1 MEVPA
6 LLEDTAA
13 LLPHVTV
20 LVTGLV
26 VLMLD
31 LFPLPRRRW
40 AIEAVSLVGLALAFV
55 CALCQ
60 AGDEPRAVFMG
71 MAVVDGLGT
80 FFNAAF
86 VLIAALTVLLS
97 AQYVRREAIRSGEYY
112 ALVLFATLGFMFV
125 GSAADLVMMFLAIET
140 FSMAT
145 YILAGLLRDT
155 PRSLES
161 AFKYFML
168 GAFSSAFF
176 LYGIAT
182 VYGSLGTTNLLALS
196 QAMSEQGT
204 SPLLLMGMGLLIVG
218 LGFKVAVVPFHM
230 WAPDVYEGAPTAVT
244 AFMTAGPKA
253 AALAALLRVFAQGF
267 GAPAFSAEWV
277 PIFAVLAALT
287 MLLGNIVA
295 IVQQSVKRMLA
306 YSSIA
311 HAGYAFVASGGAQR
325 RRRRQRPV
333 LPGRIHV
340 HVAGRL
346 HRAADRRPPRRPA
359 PRLRR
364 LRRPGGNEPGAG
376 RHHGAVHVRPGR
388 LSAHRRIRGQVLR
401 V

>member
-6 LLEDTAA
+6 LLEGTAA
-13 LLPHVTV
+13 LLPHVAV
-20 LVTGLV
+20 LVTGLA
-26 VLMLD
+26 VLVLD
-31 LFPLPRRRW
+31 LFLPPRGRW
-40 AIEAVSLVGLALAFV
+40 ATEAVSLTGLAAAFAL
-55 CALCQ
+55 ALCQ
-60 AGDEPRAVFMG
+60 AGGEPRAVFMG
-71 MAVVDGLGT
+71 MAVVDGLGA

-97 AQYVRREAIRSGEYY
+97 APYVRRQDIRLGEFH

-125 GSAADLVMMFLAIET
+125 GSASDLVMMFLAIET

-182 VYGSLGTTNLLALS
+182 VYGSLGTTNLAALS
-196 QAMSEQGT
+196 QAAAEHGT

-244 AFMTAGPKA
+244 AFMTVGPKA
-253 AALAALLRVFAQGF
+253 AAFAALLRVFAQGF
-267 GAPAFSAEWV
+267 G
-277 PIFAVLAALT
+277 
-287 MLLGNIVA
+287 
-295 IVQQSVKRMLA
+295 
-306 YSSIA
+306 
-311 HAGYAFVASGGAQR
+311 
-325 RRRRQRPV
+325 
-333 LPGRIHV
+333 
-340 HVAGRL
+340 
-346 HRAADRRPPRRPA
+346 
-359 PRLRR
+359 
-364 LRRPGGNEPGAG
+364 
-376 RHHGAVHVRPGR
+376 
-388 LSAHRRIRGQVLR
+388 
-401 V
+401 